1 MGVAVERRLWVRDS
15 GHACIRSRPGADGYS
30 SLLRSRLPRART
42 GGTGHL
48 QALGCGSYRAIE
60 YLLGKQV
67 AGWSLGKL
75 SGRLFVSAF
84 AILVVGILKTTIS
97 APCNDTGAWVSIAAL
112 LPAALGCVALLIVTL
127 KERSA
132 GNWMVWLA
140 GVAGTGFA
148 AMVAFWWTIMLCR
161 AV

>member
-1 MGVAVERRLWVRDS
+1 M
-15 GHACIRSRPGADGYS
+15 
-30 SLLRSRLPRART
+30 
-42 GGTGHL
+42 
-48 QALGCGSYRAIE
+48 
-60 YLLGKQV
+60 

-75 SGRLFVSAF
+75 SGRLFVSGF

-112 LPAALGCVALLIVTL
+112 LPAALGCVALLIVAL

-132 GNWMVWLA
+132 GNWMVCLA